1 MSAPQRPATLRNLRI
16 DLDSPPRPPEDGR
29 TPGGGFAA
37 SVIGAVVLIVVAA
50 VVVTVAVAA
59 SYKPAGG
66 ATPGVVVFTMAA
78 PYNPGAPEQQAVPA
92 APPPAP
98 MGHWT
103 YQRGEQI
110 AQRAM
115 TWLGWPY
122 SWDAGDANGPTYG
135 VAVDHDSRNDAHVRG
150 FDCSGL
156 VIYAVAPWL
165 GVSHDAS
172 SQYTEAGG
180 FHPAL
185 SSLQPGDLVFWS
197 KDGTIGGIGH
207 VAIYIGNGNVVQA
220 PYSGGYIEI
229 TRLDQVESGRIGVT
243 RPLT

>member
-1 MSAPQRPATLRNLRI
+1 MSAPLRPTTLQSFRI
-16 DLDSPPRPPEDGR
+16 DLDGAARPSADGPP
-29 TPGGGFAA
+29 PGGRFAA
-37 SVIGAVVLIVVAA
+37 SIIGAVVLIVVAA

-66 ATPGVVVFTMAA
+66 ATPGVVVFTVAA
-78 PYNPGAPEQQAVPA
+78 PYNPGAAQPQTVPA

-98 MGHWT
+98 IGNWT
-103 YQRGEQI
+103 SQRGQQI

-135 VAVDHDSRNDAHVRG
+135 VAVDHDSRNDGHVRG

-165 GVSHDAS
+165 GVSHDAA
-172 SQYTEAGG
+172 SQYTEAGSV
-180 FHPAL
+180 HPAL

-220 PYSGGYIEI
+220 PYSGAYIEI
-229 TRLDQVESGRIGVT
+229 TPLDQVEPGRIGVT